1 MEKRIAKLKNAILE
15 GRAREEKLKKQNRA
29 LLKLNKRL
37 KQISLKDPHTGLYNR
52 SYLDEAIEAELARTK
67 RYAHPLAVIMLDID
81 YFKSVNDLYG
91 YKFGDLVLKQF
102 AHKIK
107 KIVRRYDTVVRFGG
121 EEFVVVCPGM
131 ERSKALCLAQRL
143 LDRLYLRNFGDTKH
157 SVKLKL
163 SVAVTSYPED
173 SVTKG
178 AGLINLADQILEKAK
193 QLGGN
198 RVYSSSDV
206 QNNRYAVPEDQTRHA
221 GVNYLR
227 EKIQKLIRQANQSSI
242 EAIFAFA
249 KTLELKD
256 HYTGE
261 HVENTVKYVTAIATA
276 LNLPQEEI
284 ELVRQAS
291 ILHDLGKIGITENI
305 LKKKSKLTRR
315 EFKEIKKHP
324 QIGAD
329 ILRPIQYL
337 HNLIPYIFYHHE
349 RWDGKGY
356 PGGIKGEEIPMGA
369 RIIAIADVYQALT
382 SDRPYRKAYPK
393 NEAVRIIKNGSG
405 TRFDPR
411 IVAAFLKI
419 LYPPAH

>member
-1 MEKRIAKLKNAILE
+1 MEKRIAKLKNAILRA
-15 GRAREEKLKKQNRA
+15 RAREERLRKQNSQ

-37 KQISLKDPHTGLYNR
+37 KQISLKDPYTGLYNR
-52 SYLDEAIEAELARTK
+52 LYLDEAIEAEFQRTR

-91 YKFGDLVLKQF
+91 YKFGDRVLKQF
-102 AHKIK
+102 AARIVKT
-107 KIVRRYDTVVRFGG
+107 VRRYDTVVRFGG
-121 EEFVVVCPGM
+121 EEFVVICPGL
-131 ERSKALCLAQRL
+131 EGSKALCLAQRL
-143 LDRLYLRNFGDTKH
+143 LDTLNLHNFGDKKH
-157 SVKLKL
+157 SVKLKI
-163 SVAVTSYPED
+163 SVAVVSYPED
-173 SVTKG
+173 NVTKG
-178 AGLINLADQILEKAK
+178 AELINLSDQIVEKAK

-198 RVYSSSDV
+198 RVYFSSDV
-206 QNNRYAVPEDQTRHA
+206 RNNRHSVPENQTRHA
-221 GVNYLR
+221 GVNFLR

-261 HVENTVKYVTAIATA
+261 HVENTVKYVTDIATA
-276 LNLPQEEI
+276 LNLPAEEI

-291 ILHDLGKIGITENI
+291 MLHDLGKIGITENI
-305 LKKKSKLTRR
+305 LQKKSKLTRK
-315 EFKEIKKHP
+315 EFTEIKKHP

-349 RWDGKGY
+349 RWDGRGY

-382 SDRPYRKAYPK
+382 SDRPYRKAYPQE
-393 NEAVRIIKNGSG
+393 EAIRIIKNGSG

-411 IVAAFLKI
+411 IVAVFLEI
-419 LYPPAH
+419 LQGKR